1 MSTSWEQVEREDRER
16 ALEKA
21 KQAQFAGLHTAL
33 TGVGVGAV
41 SAVGALAI
49 GAACPACVLVTPV
62 LVGVGALQGARGTWL
77 RWKAEKA
84 LAGVTAPG
92 PAPQR

>member
-1 MSTSWEQVEREDRER
+1 MSTTWEQVEREDRER

-21 KQAQFAGLHTAL
+21 KQAQSSGLQTAL

-41 SAVGALAI
+41 GALGALAI
-49 GAACPACVLVTPV
+49 GAACPACVVVTPV
-62 LVGVGALQGARGTWL
+62 LLGVGAVQGARGTWL

-84 LAGVTAPG
+84 LAV
-92 PAPQR
+92 QR

>member
-1 MSTSWEQVEREDRER
+1 MSAAWNLEQQKDREH

-21 KQAQFAGLHTAL
+21 RQAQAAGLHTAL

-41 SAVGALAI
+41 GALGAAAL

-62 LVGVGALQGARGTWL
+62 LLGVGVLQGARGTWL

-84 LAGVTAPG
+84 LSEAAEPV
-92 PAPQR
+92 PAHR